1 MIFHFAH
8 VKLLCGMVSVQYSHT
23 VIVLIILGAKFLWC
37 EAYEIFCLMSEEA
50 GLSKNNRS
58 VESAS
63 AIDFNPNP
71 NHVKSVSP
79 LITARKRISSN
90 KNNVVKL
97 LPSGDEESLLKGF
110 GFLNSSE
117 SIYQVFKGDSLALE
131 VAVTLMIKLS
141 QNVAMFENNPDDVAA
156 LGCEVYFLI
165 FRLQINF
172 PKLCDQES
180 FKENPNNYLFLFI
193 MIIIFKIT

>member
-1 MIFHFAH
+1 
-8 VKLLCGMVSVQYSHT
+8 MVSVHCSYT

-37 EAYEIFCLMSEEA
+37 EAYEIFCLMSKEA
-50 GLSKNNRS
+50 GLSKHNRN

-71 NHVKSVSP
+71 NRAESVSP
-79 LITARKRISSN
+79 PITARKRRSSN
-90 KNNVVKL
+90 ENIVDSM
-97 LPSGDEESLLKGF
+97 LPSGDEESLLKGS

-131 VAVTLMIKLS
+131 VAVTLMIKLC
-141 QNVAMFENNPDDVAA
+141 QNVAMFENNPDDIAV
-156 LGCEVYFLI
+156 LGCEVYCLI

-172 PKLCDQES
+172 PKWCDQEII
-180 FKENPNNYLFLFI
+180 KENPNNFHFYSL
-193 MIIIFKIT
+193 